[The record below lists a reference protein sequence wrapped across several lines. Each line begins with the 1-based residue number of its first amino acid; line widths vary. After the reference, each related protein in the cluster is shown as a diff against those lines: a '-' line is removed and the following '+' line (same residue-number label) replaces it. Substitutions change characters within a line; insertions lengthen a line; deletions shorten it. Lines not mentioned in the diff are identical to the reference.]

1 MQESQIKKDIINII
15 KKYENGRSDFN
26 SIIIKEKDMQK
37 VTKDIGEYLQKEN
50 DANKKVITY
59 SEHLRYGNYG
69 EHGNHTLLDLKVY
82 INDPGFKK
90 IASFEMLNIV
100 AIDTSFTFKVDEVGT
115 SSLFELLNDTEHEFQ
130 LYIFAKKFAE
140 QNFKISENKY
150 KKNNFYNKFLEEER
164 QYYNTLDS
172 YNERRI
178 YTKAV
183 SYTLA
188 KEELF
193 KPLKEL
199 VKVYGLETLNS
210 YSDYIKFNEQ

>member
-26 SIIIKEKDMQK
+26 SIIVREKDMQK
-37 VTKDIGEYLQKEN
+37 VTNDIGKYLQTLN
-50 DANKKVITY
+50 NSNKNVITY
-59 SEHLRYGNYG
+59 SEHLRHGNYG
-69 EHGNHTLLDLKVY
+69 DNGNHTLLNLKFY
-82 INDPGFKK
+82 INDPNFKK
-90 IASFEMLNIV
+90 ITSFEMLNII
-100 AIDTSFTFKVDEVGT
+100 AIDTSFAFKVDEVGI

-140 QNFKISENKY
+140 QNFEISENKY

-164 QYYNTLDS
+164 EYYNTLDS

-199 VKVYGLETLNS
+199 VKLYGLETLNS
-210 YSDYIKFNEQ
+210 YSKYIKFIEQ